1 MARDAGSVAGQA
13 WLRRAFGTHVP
24 TAAVESRIVA
34 GARRTVVRE
43 DQTTEFYPRAYAP
56 AETVR
61 GHLRFALRY
70 EPLDMGVLAAT
81 MKAVDPEAIRQWVL
95 SEPTGEYSRRA
106 WFFHET
112 FTGKALDLLNA
123 DMGNY
128 VAALNPEKQLVA
140 RTRKSRRHRVDDNL
154 LGGAGMCLTVRRTDR
169 LAGQMK
175 RRLDQDAAE
184 LVDACDPSLLHRAL
198 SYLYTK
204 ETRSSFAIEG
214 ERPSERRTARFVAAL
229 RAAQTFDPASKQ
241 AFLDLQQ
248 EILDPRYA
256 ATDWRQFQN
265 FVGGTVQ
272 GYREDVHFVCPRP
285 QDVPGLMAGW
295 MRMTRRL
302 IAAAD
307 TSARLRPLSPA
318 RADPVVAAAL
328 SAFAF
333 VFVHPFEDGNGRTHR
348 FLMHHILARTGYS
361 PAGVIF
367 PVSAAIMRDRPS
379 YDAALESFSKPA
391 MKHVDWA
398 WTTRGNEIVVR
409 NDTADLYRYFD
420 ATAIVE
426 YFYDRV
432 ADTVQKDLKDELDFI
447 AIFDRA
453 LAAARSIVDMP
464 DRRLSLFVSLCM
476 QNGGRISAG
485 KRKAQFPELR
495 DREVAA
501 MQDAIRAAGQRDEK

>member
-214 ERPSERRTARFVAAL
+214 REAERTQNGAFRCRT
-229 RAAQTFDPASKQ
+229 
-241 AFLDLQQ
+241 
-248 EILDPRYA
+248 
-256 ATDWRQFQN
+256 
-265 FVGGTVQ
+265 Q
-272 GYREDVHFVCPRP
+272 GC
-285 QDVPGLMAGW
+285 
-295 MRMTRRL
+295 
-302 IAAAD
+302 AD
-307 TSARLRPLSPA
+307 LRPGQQAGLPGPA
-318 RADPVVAAAL
+318 A
-328 SAFAF
+328 
-333 VFVHPFEDGNGRTHR
+333 GNPGSTLRC
-348 FLMHHILARTGYS
+348 
-361 PAGVIF
+361 
-367 PVSAAIMRDRPS
+367 DR
-379 YDAALESFSKPA
+379 
-391 MKHVDWA
+391 
-398 WTTRGNEIVVR
+398 
-409 NDTADLYRYFD
+409 
-420 ATAIVE
+420 
-426 YFYDRV
+426 
-432 ADTVQKDLKDELDFI
+432 
-447 AIFDRA
+447 
-453 LAAARSIVDMP
+453 LAAV
-464 DRRLSLFVSLCM
+464 
-476 QNGGRISAG
+476 
-485 KRKAQFPELR
+485 PELCR
-495 DREVAA
+495 RYRSRLPGKTCISCAPVPRTF
-501 MQDAIRAAGQRDEK
+501 RASWQAGCG